1 MVGAPAE
8 PVVLKTVTLNIDKE
22 DLVAGVQG
30 DRNKAQLS
38 LSGTDNSDQSI
49 DLSQALVTYYTNRPD
64 LISIDSDGVV
74 TANYLASPDTTA
86 EIWAVAKYWNCVV
99 MSDRIEVNISF
110 VNDVL
115 LVDQGEDWLYFD
127 QGDIKNSQWMEP
139 DFNDSTWKTGS
150 APLGYPNTFESS
162 DFGRISTVVGYGSSS
177 SKYTTTYFR
186 KKFSIDNLSGFTKTG
201 TIKFGVDD
209 GVVLYL
215 NGQEIARYNMP
226 SGTISYSTK
235 ASNALQNS
243 ETVTVTL
250 DNLPLVKGENV
261 IAAEVHQQSSSSS
274 DLFWDMTF
282 HAGKEV
288 KPEIIHS
295 AMLTADNNKYTMAY
309 GGIGDP
315 ESIQLSIT
323 GKDILGNNL
332 DLTGAIVQYFT
343 YWSDLINIDANG
355 LVTFKKDPPVNTT
368 VQIWAYVTL
377 WGKTVVSNVININ
390 VIRLSRQT
398 LIDGG
403 MEWQYFDEGAVQGED
418 WKKAFDTSWNSG
430 PAPLGFDVGDPPA
443 DVWPTFGTIKTTVGY
458 GGDSNNKNPTTYF
471 RKTFNIN
478 NKSLIAGAGL
488 IECGLDDG
496 AVIYLN
502 GKEIARYNM
511 PEGTVSYETLTPT
524 YADEELGEPIRIL
537 LDAAALNLLEDGE
550 NVIAVE
556 VHQFRDASTDLYWD
570 MRLIVDTYCS
580 VDIVPPV
587 ISLNGDN
594 PLQLKLNQRYIE
606 PGAEATDIVDGNI
619 DPAAIIIDS
628 SAVDTSKPGTYM
640 VTYRAFDK
648 AGNIGTATRVVI
660 VSSEPIED
668 TTPPAIE
675 LIGEETIYL
684 TVGDT
689 FTDPGAKAT
698 DDVWMAL

>member
-1 MVGAPAE
+1 MFAAEVHQQSSSSSDLFWDMQLMVRAPAE

-86 EIWAVAKYWNCVV
+86 EIWAVVKYWNCVV

-295 AMLTADNNKYTMAY
+295 AMLTADNNVVLKK
-309 GGIGDP
+309 
-315 ESIQLSIT
+315 SVNIT
-323 GKDILGNNL
+323 
-332 DLTGAIVQYFT
+332 
-343 YWSDLINIDANG
+343 
-355 LVTFKKDPPVNTT
+355 PT
-368 VQIWAYVTL
+368 V
-377 WGKTVVSNVININ
+377 
-390 VIRLSRQT
+390 
-398 LIDGG
+398 
-403 MEWQYFDEGAVQGED
+403 
-418 WKKAFDTSWNSG
+418 KAFVS
-430 PAPLGFDVGDPPA
+430 
-443 DVWPTFGTIKTTVGY
+443 IY
-458 GGDSNNKNPTTYF
+458 
-471 RKTFNIN
+471 NI
-478 NKSLIAGAGL
+478 L
-488 IECGLDDG
+488 
-496 AVIYLN
+496 
-502 GKEIARYNM
+502 
-511 PEGTVSYETLTPT
+511 
-524 YADEELGEPIRIL
+524 
-537 LDAAALNLLEDGE
+537 
-550 NVIAVE
+550 
-556 VHQFRDASTDLYWD
+556 
-570 MRLIVDTYCS
+570 
-580 VDIVPPV
+580 
-587 ISLNGDN
+587 
-594 PLQLKLNQRYIE
+594 
-606 PGAEATDIVDGNI
+606 
-619 DPAAIIIDS
+619 
-628 SAVDTSKPGTYM
+628 
-640 VTYRAFDK
+640 
-648 AGNIGTATRVVI
+648 
-660 VSSEPIED
+660 
-668 TTPPAIE
+668 
-675 LIGEETIYL
+675 
-684 TVGDT
+684 
-689 FTDPGAKAT
+689 
-698 DDVWMAL
+698 